1 MSDKPKDGIY
11 TFKAGETLPDWCSF
25 APGAKIE
32 RGSVKCRVVNG
43 TAGEW
48 EISDDTRIEG
58 DYYLYGKGNKVG
70 KIHIKEKRRITKE
83 AKPRPKRFNNII
95 IIGIFLLFLLLIFL
109 INFIINNS

>member
-1 MSDKPKDGIY
+1 MSENPRDGIY
-11 TFKAGETLPDWCSF
+11 TFKADETLPDWCSF

-32 RGSVKCRVVNG
+32 RGIAKCEVYNG
-43 TAGEW
+43 TIGDW
-48 EISDDTRIEG
+48 EFNNTYIEG

-83 AKPRPKRFNNII
+83 GKHSLKRFNNTTVIYL
-95 IIGIFLLFLLLIFL
+95 FLLFLLLIFV